1 MDQWHGFPCP
11 PAKGRGMTRT
21 VIWAG
26 LGAVCLTF
34 VASEVMA
41 GPIAGACLQSKRQ
54 AANAALCTCIQKVA
68 DVTLRAA
75 DQRRAATFFRDPDKA
90 QQALVSKK
98 RADDEFWAR
107 YKVFGAQAEQS
118 CSG

>member
-1 MDQWHGFPCP
+1 
-11 PAKGRGMTRT
+11 MTKT

-26 LGAVCLTF
+26 LAAVCLTF
-34 VASEVMA
+34 MATEVWA
-41 GPIAGACLQSKRQ
+41 GPIAGACLQSRRQ
-54 AANAALCTCIQKVA
+54 AANTALCSCIQNVA

-75 DQRRAATFFRDPDKA
+75 DQRRAAAFFRDPDKA

-107 YKVFGAQAEQS
+107 YKAFGAQAEQR
-118 CSG
+118 CSI

>member
-1 MDQWHGFPCP
+1 
-11 PAKGRGMTRT
+11 MTKT

-26 LGAVCLTF
+26 LAAVGLTF

-41 GPIAGACLQSKRQ
+41 GPISGACLQSKRS
-54 AANAALCTCIQKVA
+54 AANATLCACIQNVA
-68 DVTLRAA
+68 DVTLPAA

-90 QQALVSKK
+90 QQTLMSKK
-98 RADDEFWAR
+98 RLDDEFWAR
-107 YKVFGAQAEQS
+107 YKAFGAQAAQS